1 MRPQGVSPGGTLAGA
16 ERRTAMAPV
25 AGTHYLAGP
34 LIAFAVVA
42 GLALFLRWAYR
53 GDPSRRAPADDGLL
67 TKVATLSRRES
78 ALALRAV
85 LSDAGIRST
94 LRPADDRTVVL
105 VFPEDADRARS
116 LAASFP
122 GPPSS

>member
-1 MRPQGVSPGGTLAGA
+1 
-16 ERRTAMAPV
+16 MAPV

-34 LIAFAVVA
+34 VIAFAVVG

-53 GDPSRRAPADDGLL
+53 SDPSRRPPADDGLL
-67 TKVATLSRRES
+67 TRVATLSRRES

-94 LRPADDRTVVL
+94 VRVPGPHRAEVL
-105 VFPEDADRARS
+105 VFPEDADRART
-116 LAASFP
+116 LAASFRP
-122 GPPSS
+122 D